1 MDGVDAYIWRKS
13 VRHQLEVGGSEAYF
27 EADIRFF
34 LEGLGVDLD
43 SIPSR
48 RSLANVLY
56 KNNRLTG
63 DFGKYMDSFINVPDK
78 VGKPIERRTA
88 QVISFADF
96 KNGRD
101 GR

>member
-1 MDGVDAYIWRKS
+1 MKVDKLNLDGKKDTIEVLDKIFSAKINKRLVD
-13 VRHQLEVGGSEAYF
+13 
-27 EADIRFF
+27 
-34 LEGLGVDLD
+34 
-43 SIPSR
+43 
-48 RSLANVLY
+48 NVLY